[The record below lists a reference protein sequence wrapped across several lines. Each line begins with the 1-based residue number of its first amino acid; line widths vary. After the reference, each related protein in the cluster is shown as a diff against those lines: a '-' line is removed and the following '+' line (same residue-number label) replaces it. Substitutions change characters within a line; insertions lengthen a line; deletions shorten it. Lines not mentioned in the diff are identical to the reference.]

1 LKPKYRTAVEIRIEV
16 SVEKVEMRI
25 AYRPSLRCR
34 GKTSKTRPSK
44 TKNNQT
50 GTIKKKGIIVQKIL
64 CHTVAV
70 RLVGDKSP

>member
-25 AYRPSLRCR
+25 TYRASLRYR

-44 TKNNQT
+44 TKNDQT
-50 GTIKKKGIIVQKIL
+50 GTIKKKGII
-64 CHTVAV
+64 A
-70 RLVGDKSP
+70 